1 MKYACF
7 TVYVL
12 LSVVLRS
19 ELCRRNLNRFHQLCV
34 PAFFVE
40 KGLHSYVNNKFNNV
54 RSKTD
59 LKISV
64 KQELKSGYGSS
75 GSFF

>member
-1 MKYACF
+1 MKYVYF
-7 TVYVL
+7 TVYIL

-19 ELCRRNLNRFHQLCV
+19 ELCRRNLNRFHQLYV

-40 KGLHSYVNNKFNNV
+40 KDLHSYANNKFNNV

-64 KQELKSGYGSS
+64 KQELKSGYGSL
-75 GSFF
+75 SF